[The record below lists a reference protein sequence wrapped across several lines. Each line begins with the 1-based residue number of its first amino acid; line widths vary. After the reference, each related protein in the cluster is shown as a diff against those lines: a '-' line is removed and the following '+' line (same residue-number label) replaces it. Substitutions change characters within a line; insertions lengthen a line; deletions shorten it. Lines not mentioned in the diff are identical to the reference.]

1 MNNTQIELK
10 RIINNHFNGQ
20 IPNESELPCKELLTP
35 NEEESLAGHSI
46 VNRIQLTKDLL
57 NLLTTKKPFYH
68 YFTFD
73 KSKVYKIP
81 CKARPCFNLSK
92 PYELGF
98 DYLVTYINWFIQNRL
113 CYAALG
119 LIIIDM
125 KTD

>member
-1 MNNTQIELK
+1 M
-10 RIINNHFNGQ
+10 
-20 IPNESELPCKELLTP
+20 PCKELLTP

-57 NLLTTKKPFYH
+57 NLLTTKKPLYH
-68 YFTFD
+68 YFAFD

-81 CKARPCFNLSK
+81 LKARLCFNLFK

-113 CYAALG
+113 GSAAWG